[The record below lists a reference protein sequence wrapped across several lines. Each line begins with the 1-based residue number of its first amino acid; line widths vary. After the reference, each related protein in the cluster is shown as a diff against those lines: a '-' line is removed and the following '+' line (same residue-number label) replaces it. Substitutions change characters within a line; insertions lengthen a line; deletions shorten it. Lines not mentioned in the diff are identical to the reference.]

1 MKQKTEKKFEK
12 WCKDIGA
19 TRCNRF
25 VNSEYDF
32 PLYNTTDNECNFQG
46 KYDKGSF
53 FILKLIDYGEKTS
66 TGAAN
71 GIEIRELVWNKDND
85 DYRWYAEGERS
96 NIYNRIIR
104 TDLSKN
110 GIKSIQ
116 EWIATHTTYPKFPN
130 FSVSDFIYLVKDFVY
145 KVDESKTLKVES
157 DYDSIDK
164 FFDSDFKSGDSL
176 VIKAANVNITLI
188 TIEKVIIDE
197 EEMFRFIVDISTD
210 KNDEFKIKT
219 TFDSQEKFR
228 SLLEATINALKE
240 YKEFYKY
247 AEDLENCL

>member
-1 MKQKTEKKFEK
+1 MKQKTIEKFEK

-19 TRCNRF
+19 TRCSKL
-25 VNSEYDF
+25 VDSEYDF
-32 PLYNTTDNECNFQG
+32 PLYNISDNESNFQG
-46 KYDKGSF
+46 KYNGGL

-66 TGAAN
+66 TGSAN
-71 GIEIRELVWNKDND
+71 GIEIRELVWNEELEK
-85 DYRWYAEGERS
+85 YCWWAEGRKS

-116 EWIATHTTYPKFPN
+116 EWIAAHTTYPKFPN
-130 FSVSDFIYLVKDFVY
+130 FSISDFIYLVKDFFY

-176 VIKAANVNITLI
+176 AIKAVNADIPLI
-188 TIEKVIIDE
+188 TIEKVIINE
-197 EEMFRFIVDISTD
+197 EEIFKFIVDISTD
-210 KNDEFKIKT
+210 ENDEFKIKT

-240 YKEFYKY
+240 YHEFYKY
-247 AEDLENCL
+247 AEDLEKCL

>member
-1 MKQKTEKKFEK
+1 MKQKTEEKFVK
-12 WCKDIGA
+12 WCRDIGA
-19 TRCNRF
+19 VCHDGF
-25 VNSEYDF
+25 VNNENDF
-32 PLYNTTDNECNFQG
+32 PSYYIHDKECIFRG
-46 KYDKGSF
+46 KYDEGF
-53 FILKLIDYGEKTS
+53 FILKLLDYNEKTS

-71 GIEIRELVWNKDND
+71 GIEIRELVWNEEYE
-85 DYRWYAEGERS
+85 DYRWYAEDEKS

-116 EWIATHTTYPKFPN
+116 GWLVAHTTYPKFPN
-130 FSVSDFIYLVKDFVY
+130 FNISDFIYLVKDFIY

-157 DYDSIDK
+157 DYDSIDN
-164 FFDSDFKSGDSL
+164 FFDSDFMDGDSL
-176 VIKAANVNITLI
+176 AIKAVNVDITLI
-188 TIEKVIIDE
+188 TIEKVIINE
-197 EEMFRFIVDISTD
+197 EEMFKFIVDISTD
-210 KNDEFKIKT
+210 ENDEFKIKT
-219 TFDSQEKFR
+219 TFDSQEKFK